1 MKLVTK
7 AFKVGAIYSDVLIS
21 VSLRTYF
28 MFIKADLSIAA
39 TYFKYVGGCN
49 CYNTNGD
56 GLYEFGHPTVMYE
69 LSNSEVKDLV
79 AKDVIILN

>member
-28 MFIKADLSIAA
+28 MFIKADLNIAA

-49 CYNTNGD
+49 CYNSND
-56 GLYEFGHPTVMYE
+56 DVLCEFGYPTVMYE
-69 LSNSEVKDLV
+69 LSNSEIKDLIS
-79 AKDVIILN
+79 KDIIKLN